1 MIKNTENLDYYMA
14 LALAEAERA
23 FLAAE
28 VPIGAIVVK
37 DQRVIG
43 RGYNKKET
51 DKSPLRHAELIA
63 IEEAANYIGDWRL
76 TDCEI
81 YVTIE
86 PCLMCAGAII
96 EARISRVIFGAHE
109 KKTGVFG
116 GELDLLQLR
125 PYLQLEVIGGVK
137 AKESLELLQR
147 FFESLRRDG

>member
-1 MIKNTENLDYYMA
+1 MS
-14 LALAEAERA
+14 LALEEAKRA
-23 FLAAE
+23 FLLEE
-28 VPIGAIVVK
+28 VPIGAIIVK
-37 DQRVIG
+37 GQKVIG

-51 DKSPLRHAELIA
+51 DKSPLRHAELVA

-86 PCLMCAGAII
+86 PCLMCAGAIV
-96 EARISRVIFGAHE
+96 ESRISRVIFGAYE

-125 PYLQLEVIGGVK
+125 PYLKLDVIGGIK
-137 AKESLELLQR
+137 AQESLELLQK